1 MNFSGDIGLY
11 FEFKLLFIKYKKK
24 IVGTGFNKGRS
35 YRDWEKFPV
44 GRPNL
49 LEFAGMKTK
58 SKSSLLKIA
67 PKADEDWMNYINPY
81 ITPVAAEDGKK
92 HGDGVYRKSGRFG
105 NH

>member
-1 MNFSGDIGLY
+1 MCI
-11 FEFKLLFIKYKKK
+11 
-24 IVGTGFNKGRS
+24 
-35 YRDWEKFPV
+35 RDREKFPV

-81 ITPVAAEDGKK
+81 ITPVAAEDGKSMAMVYTENLEDL
-92 HGDGVYRKSGRFG
+92 GTINPAVSEYDGAKWSDPKRCV
-105 NH
+105 